1 MRGDDANAS
10 MRMRLAARLAPALRL
25 ALAAACVAVAAC
37 SSSTPASPTNPAPP
51 PATTYSVSSVADGDT
66 LRFTP
71 ALDGATSLRLLN
83 IDTPESA
90 QVPWGESAR
99 AALLQLAPPS
109 TSLTIETD
117 RTRLDAFGRV
127 LGHAIR
133 GDGVNLNREQLRTG
147 QAVLFVIWPNMS
159 RFEEYRAAQLEAQVN
174 QLGIWSPARPLD
186 ELPYEY
192 RLRIDGDAPFRPAGD
207 FFTRQYV
214 EPADYRRVHV
224 NNRVFFS
231 TRADA
236 AAAGYQPC
244 PRTGGEYAEA
254 CFAAGR

>member
-1 MRGDDANAS
+1 MA
-10 MRMRLAARLAPALRL
+10 L
-25 ALAAACVAVAAC
+25 ALCWIVSTAC
-37 SSSTPASPTNPAPP
+37 SSNTPASPTNPGTPAP
-51 PATTYSVSSVADGDT
+51 TTFAVSAIADGDT
-66 LRFTP
+66 LRFSP
-71 ALDGATSLRLLN
+71 ALEGATTLRLLN

-90 QVPWGESAR
+90 QAPWGEAAR

-109 TSLTIETD
+109 TALTIETD
-117 RTRLDAFGRV
+117 RTRFDSFGRV

-133 GDGVNLNREQLRTG
+133 SDGLNLNREQLRTG
-147 QAVLFVIWPNMS
+147 QAVIFVIWPNTS
-159 RFEEYRAAQLEAQVN
+159 RFEDYRAAQIEAQSN
-174 QLGIWSPARPLD
+174 QAGIWDAMRPLG

-224 NNRVFFS
+224 NNRVFFA

-236 AAAGYQPC
+236 TAAGYQPC
-244 PRTGGEYAEA
+244 PRTGAEYAAE
-254 CFAAGR
+254 CFAPGR

>member
-1 MRGDDANAS
+1 V
-10 MRMRLAARLAPALRL
+10 LRRSL
-25 ALAAACVAVAAC
+25 ALCWVVSTAC
-37 SSSTPASPTNPAPP
+37 SPSTPASPTNPGPP
-51 PATTYSVSSVADGDT
+51 PATTFAVSAITDGDT
-66 LRFTP
+66 LRFSP
-71 ALDGATSLRLLN
+71 ALEGTSTLRLLS

-90 QVPWGESAR
+90 QAPWGAAAT

-109 TSLTIETD
+109 TVLTIEMD
-117 RTRLDAFGRV
+117 RTRVDSFGRV

-133 GDGVNLNREQLRTG
+133 SDGVNLNREQLRTG
-147 QAVLFVIWPNMS
+147 QAVVFVIWPNLS
-159 RFEEYRAAQLEAQVN
+159 RFEEYRAAQIEAQSN
-174 QLGIWSPARPLD
+174 QRGIWDAALPLA

-224 NNRVFFS
+224 NNRVFFT

-244 PRTGGEYAEA
+244 PRTGGDYAA
-254 CFAAGR
+254 QCFASGQ